1 MLTREQ
7 FEDLDRTDPLASFRA
22 EFELPEDVI
31 YLDGNS
37 LGPLPKSSKERARR
51 VVEQEWGRD
60 LIKSWNKAGWFEMG
74 QRIGNKIAGLIG
86 ADQGEVIVCDNT
98 SLNLFKVLSLA
109 LDMKADRRKILMEG
123 SNFPTD
129 NYVAQGLCKHL
140 GYGHEVI
147 FAEREQ
153 LIDAITED
161 VAVVSLVHVHYKTGQ
176 ILDVKAIMEKA
187 RSVGALVVWDLAHS
201 AGAVPVDLGDWKAD
215 FAVGCGYKYLNGGPG
230 APAFVYVAKRHQGR
244 FRQPLD
250 GWWSHKAPFDFTRDY
265 EPAEDIWQMMTG
277 TQPILSMSLL
287 EEGVDLMAR
296 ADMGMLREKSK
307 RLGDMFI
314 QLVEEKL
321 DGCGFEV
328 VSPRDAEVRGSQ
340 VSLTHDY
347 GYPIMQ
353 ALIERNIIGD
363 FRAPDIL
370 RFGFAPLYVRYS
382 DIWDTVEMLQDIMQ
396 KNLWNLPEYQ
406 AKAAVT

>member
-7 FEDLDRTDPLASFRA
+7 CEDLDRSDPLASFRN
-22 EFELPEDVI
+22 EFELPDDVI

-37 LGPLPKSSKERARR
+37 LGPLPKKAKERARE
-51 VVEQEWGRD
+51 VVEQEWGQD
-60 LIKSWNKAGWFEMG
+60 LIKSWNKAGWFELCE
-74 QRIGNKIAGLIG
+74 RLGNKIAGLVG
-86 ADQGEVIVCDNT
+86 AGPGEVIVCDNT
-98 SLNLFKVLSLA
+98 SINLFKVLSLA

-129 NYVAQGLCKHL
+129 VYVAQGLAKHL

-153 LIDAITED
+153 LLDAITED
-161 VAVVSLVHVHYKTGQ
+161 VAVVSLVHVHYKTGRIQ
-176 ILDVKAIMEKA
+176 DVKAIAEKA
-187 RSVGALVVWDLAHS
+187 RSVGALVVWDLCHS
-201 AGAVPVDLGDWKAD
+201 TGAVPVDLEDWKAD

-230 APAFVYVAKRHQGR
+230 APAFIYVAKRHQGR

-250 GWWSHKAPFDFTRDY
+250 GWWSHKAPFEFARDY

-277 TQPILSMSLL
+277 TQPILSMALL
-287 EEGVDLMAR
+287 EVGVDMMAR
-296 ADMGMLREKSK
+296 ADMGLMREKSK
-307 RLGDMFI
+307 RLGDLFI
-314 QLVEEKL
+314 QLIDEKL
-321 DGCGFEV
+321 DGYGFEI
-328 VSPRDAEVRGSQ
+328 VSPREADERGSQ
-340 VSLTHDY
+340 VSLTHDC
-347 GYPIMQ
+347 GFAIIQ
-353 ALIERNIIGD
+353 ALIEKNIIGD

-382 DIWDTVEMLQDIMQ
+382 DIWDTVECLEEIMR